1 MKLITIFILTVVMA
15 FSLCACGCSN
25 TEPATTP
32 PATTRPTTAPTTE
45 ATVMPTETMTV
56 PVPETNIPDTGVET
70 GEPDMNDTTGS
81 NNATTPMDGA
91 RGRMQRRPAAH

>member
-1 MKLITIFILTVVMA
+1 MKLITVFIVSVVMA

-56 PVPETNIPDTGVET
+56 PVPETNVPDTGVET
-70 GEPDMNDTTGS
+70 GESGMTDSTNATDPMND
-81 NNATTPMDGA
+81 A
-91 RGRMQRRPAAH
+91 RGRMQRRPAAN